1 MATRLL
7 SLILAFLFLGMPS
20 VVSTTLVHNSS
31 LLKVQCAVSTS
42 AWEARSP
49 KAAWMLSLR
58 SADGTVIEE
67 VLVMAQRNP
76 QQLSLGL
83 RNSGVYILA
92 TYFDANGN
100 SAMDRGLWQP
110 HRTLRLQQQR
120 SQPLQRARPDRPAL
134 RPPGAAAETGPKSGL
149 LGL

>member
-1 MATRLL
+1 MAPRLL
-7 SLILAFLFLGMPS
+7 SLLLAFFFLGIPS
-20 VVSTTLVHNSS
+20 VESTTLVHNAN

-58 SADGTVIEE
+58 SADGKVIEE
-67 VLVMAQRNP
+67 VLVKAESNP

-83 RNSGVYILA
+83 RNPGQYILA

-100 SAMDRGLWQP
+100 RAMDRGLFGNPTEPYAFSNNVRNRFSEPDLIDQRFTHP
-110 HRTLRLQQQR
+110 GQLQE
-120 SQPLQRARPDRPAL
+120 LAL
-134 RPPGAAAETGPKSGL
+134 KAAF
-149 LGL
+149 

>member
-1 MATRLL
+1 MAPRLL
-7 SLILAFLFLGMPS
+7 SLLLAFFFLGIPS
-20 VVSTTLVHNSS
+20 VESTTLVHNSS
-31 LLKVQCAVSTS
+31 LLKVQCAVTTS

-67 VLVMAQRNP
+67 VLVKAESNP

-83 RNSGVYILA
+83 RNPGQYILA

-100 SAMDRGLWQP
+100 RAMDRGLFGNP
-110 HRTLRLQQQR
+110 TEPYAFSNNVRNRFSEPDLSDQR
-120 SQPLQRARPDRPAL
+120 FAHPGPLQKLAL
-134 RPPGAAAETGPKSGL
+134 KAAF
-149 LGL
+149 

>member
-1 MATRLL
+1 MAPRLL
-7 SLILAFLFLGMPS
+7 SLLLAFFFLGIPS
-20 VVSTTLVHNSS
+20 VESTTLVHNSS
-31 LLKVQCAVSTS
+31 LLKVQCAVTTS

-67 VLVMAQRNP
+67 VLVKAESNP

-83 RNSGVYILA
+83 RNPGQYILA

-100 SAMDRGLWQP
+100 RSMDRGLFGNP
-110 HRTLRLQQQR
+110 TEPYAFSNNVRNRFSEPDLNDQR
-120 SQPLQRARPDRPAL
+120 FAHPGPLQKL
-134 RPPGAAAETGPKSGL
+134 VLKAAF
-149 LGL
+149 

>member
-1 MATRLL
+1 MAPRLL
-7 SLILAFLFLGMPS
+7 SLLLAFFFLGIPS
-20 VVSTTLVHNSS
+20 VESTTLVRNSS

-58 SADGTVIEE
+58 SADGKVIEE
-67 VLVMAQRNP
+67 VLVKAESNP

-83 RNSGVYILA
+83 RNPGQYILA

-100 SAMDRGLWQP
+100 RAMDRGLFGNP
-110 HRTLRLQQQR
+110 TEPYAFSNNVRNRFSEPDLSDQR
-120 SQPLQRARPDRPAL
+120 FAHPGPLQKL
-134 RPPGAAAETGPKSGL
+134 VLKAAF
-149 LGL
+149 

>member
-1 MATRLL
+1 MAPRLL
-7 SLILAFLFLGMPS
+7 SLLLAFFFLGIPS
-20 VVSTTLVHNSS
+20 VESTTLVHNSS

-58 SADGTVIEE
+58 SADGKVIEE
-67 VLVMAQRNP
+67 VLVKAESNP

-83 RNSGVYILA
+83 RNPGQYILA

-100 SAMDRGLWQP
+100 RAMDRGLFGNP
-110 HRTLRLQQQR
+110 TEPYAFSNNVRNRFSEPDLSDQR
-120 SQPLQRARPDRPAL
+120 FAHPGPLQKL
-134 RPPGAAAETGPKSGL
+134 VLKAAF
-149 LGL
+149 

>member
-7 SLILAFLFLGMPS
+7 SLILAFFFLGMS
-20 VVSTTLVHNSS
+20 SIVSKALIKNSS

-42 AWEARSP
+42 VWEARGP
-49 KAAWMLSLR
+49 KSAWMLSLR

-67 VLVMAQRNP
+67 VLVMAQSNP

-83 RNSGVYILA
+83 RNPGQYILA

-100 SAMDRGLWQP
+100 RAMDRGLFGNP
-110 HRTLRLQQQR
+110 TEPYAFSNNVRNRFSEPDLSDQR
-120 SQPLQRARPDRPAL
+120 FAH
-134 RPPGAAAETGPKSGL
+134 PGALQKLALKAAF
-149 LGL
+149 